1 MNRTSDFRLRV
12 ARRVAPVALAAGA
25 LLVAGPT
32 NAEAQAHRYGAGWTA
47 GASYLT
53 DLNPSTSARSLSP
66 GAGFVLGLHV
76 DRWYGA
82 DGRIG
87 VRYQGSYQQPRFDWS
102 PGRRSIDAVG
112 ADVSA
117 LYRLMDPAEEGPA
130 LPYLTA
136 GLGAVWYDLGT
147 GPDTFF
153 PEADAFHD
161 GGSRLLPLVSF
172 GVGADVRSPWN
183 WDTFPVRLRVEVA
196 DHMTFGSPLRRAS
209 DGSRY
214 GPVHHLRFTVGAYSA
229 IDLFR

>member
-1 MNRTSDFRLRV
+1 MNLT
-12 ARRVAPVALAAGA
+12 ARPRIQAAWAALAAAA
-25 LLVAGPT
+25 LLLPAAHD
-32 NAEAQAHRYGAGWTA
+32 AEAQAHRYGAGWTA

-53 DLNPSTSARSLSP
+53 DLNPSPAGSARAISP

-76 DRWYGA
+76 DRWYGS

-102 PGRRSIDAVG
+102 AGGRSIDAVG

-117 LYRLMDPAEEGPA
+117 LYRLMNPADEGPA

-147 GPDTFF
+147 GSDTFF
-153 PEADAFHD
+153 SAADAFHD
-161 GGSRLLPLVSF
+161 GGSRLLPLVTF

-196 DHMTFGSPLRRAS
+196 DHMTFGSPLRRES